1 MNKTKHI
8 SHESKSASPSGKL
21 DGSSHSSKSSSPSGK
36 LDGDIDA
43 TLVSILEEVSDPE
56 IPVLSIMDMGIVR
69 SAVIENGMVKV
80 QITPTYSGCPAM
92 DVIGDD
98 IKIALKE
105 AGYNSEIELILSPAW
120 TTDWITPRG
129 RKALEKYG
137 IAAPLSAEADK
148 YALLG
153 NKKIVKCTNCGSK
166 NTRLVSQFGS
176 TACKAQFQC
185 NDCQEPFDYFKCLK

>member
-8 SHESKSASPSGKL
+8 SHE
-21 DGSSHSSKSSSPSGK
+21 SKSSSPSGK

-105 AGYNSEIELILSPAW
+105 AGYKSEIELILSPAW

-129 RKALEKYG
+129 RRALEKYG

-148 YALLG
+148 DALLG
-153 NKKIVKCTNCGSK
+153 NKKIVKCTNCGST